1 MLRKTGYIIGC
12 CLLFSLSAAAQ
23 REATAID
30 SLKRLIATLTTDS
43 SRAYYYDALAKDYMD
58 THNDSA
64 LLYGDRSLKLARK
77 VKVVQYEVDA
87 LNTLGIVHRKKGL
100 YNEALAYHLQAME
113 LAEKHKLGTWYLS
126 TIYQALALAYTDQG
140 NFKGAIEYGYKALHE
155 AERQNDPLSQA
166 ISNNNLADIY
176 FNSKQYDKALGHY
189 RRALH
194 LATVSGNLYGQG
206 LLSGNIG
213 SVYYE
218 KGKLDSARIFYERA
232 VAIARQVDDLFGEAC
247 VLQNLASYYQRTGD
261 LPKAIDHLMRA
272 GALFEEQGL
281 EPNLSTN
288 YLNLAS
294 CYLDQGAYKKA
305 LGYGD
310 KSLALAKKTGS
321 YPHIES
327 AHLLLKN
334 VYEKLDNPVKA
345 YYHYREHVAAR
356 DSTFNQENRR
366 AQYKTELAYEYAKKR
381 DADSLSQVMNR
392 KLQEEELRQAQLRT
406 ETQRKFTY
414 AAVAACALLLVLL
427 VFIFKGYRDKQKA
440 NRIITAQQRET
451 QLQKQI
457 VEEKQKEILDSIY
470 YARRIQQSLLP
481 NERTLHKLLKRLQNN
496 SRSSSR
502 G

>member
-1 MLRKTGYIIGC
+1 MLKNQVYIILC
-12 CLLFSLSAAAQ
+12 CALLPLGAAAQ
-23 REATAID
+23 RESPTVD
-30 SLKRLIATLTTDS
+30 SLKQLIATLHTDS
-43 SRAYYYDALAKDYMD
+43 SLAYQYDALAKEYMD
-58 THNDSA
+58 MHNDSA
-64 LLYGDRSLKLARK
+64 LLYGGKSLKLARK

-100 YNEALAYHLQAME
+100 YNEALAYHMQAME

-126 TIYQALALAYTDQG
+126 TVYQALALAYTDQG
-140 NFKGAIEYGYKALHE
+140 NFKGAIEFGYKALHE
-155 AERQNDPLSQA
+155 AERQSDTLSQA

-176 FNSKQYDKALGHY
+176 FNIKQYDKALGHY

-218 KGKLDSARIFYERA
+218 KGKLDSARIFYERS
-232 VAIARQVDDLFGEAC
+232 VSIARKLHDLFGEAC
-247 VLQNLASYYQRTGD
+247 VLQNLGSYYQRTGD
-261 LPKAIDHLMRA
+261 LLKAIEHLTRA
-272 GALFEEQGL
+272 GTLFEEQGL

-305 LGYGD
+305 LEYGD
-310 KSLALAKKTGS
+310 RSLALAKKTGS

-327 AHLLLKN
+327 AHLLLN
-334 VYEKLDNPVKA
+334 NLYDKLENPAKA
-345 YYHYREHVAAR
+345 YYHYREYIAAR

-381 DADSLSQVMNR
+381 DADSLSQAMHH
-392 KLQEEELRQAQLRT
+392 KLQQEELRQAQLRT

-440 NRIITAQQRET
+440 NRIIVAQQRET

-481 NERTLHKLLKRLQNN
+481 NERALHKLLKRLQNN
-496 SRSSSR
+496 SRPSSR